1 MGTPRRGCPSRATR
15 CVSRA
20 TPGCPSRA
28 TPSPNPSPSPSPS
41 PSPNP
46 SPNPNPNPNPDQVF
60 ALLKTAKAAF
70 LEAANSPKGLSVR
83 VVLGVL
89 FGALMLYRYQEFYQ
103 YAHMMAESSSRP
115 QVTPNA

>member
-1 MGTPRRGCPSRATR
+1 MLFGAPPKANEPEAAAAEPEPEPDKPAEIKKGKAAAKGPSE
-15 CVSRA
+15 V
-20 TPGCPSRA
+20 
-28 TPSPNPSPSPSPS
+28 
-41 PSPNP
+41 
-46 SPNPNPNPNPDQVF
+46 DEVF

-103 YAHMMAESSSRP
+103 YAHMMAESSSR
-115 QVTPNA
+115 

>member
-1 MGTPRRGCPSRATR
+1 M
-15 CVSRA
+15 
-20 TPGCPSRA
+20 
-28 TPSPNPSPSPSPS
+28 PSPSPSPS

-46 SPNPNPNPNPDQVF
+46 NPNPSANPNPNPNPDQVF

-115 QVTPNA
+115 QVNPNPNPNP